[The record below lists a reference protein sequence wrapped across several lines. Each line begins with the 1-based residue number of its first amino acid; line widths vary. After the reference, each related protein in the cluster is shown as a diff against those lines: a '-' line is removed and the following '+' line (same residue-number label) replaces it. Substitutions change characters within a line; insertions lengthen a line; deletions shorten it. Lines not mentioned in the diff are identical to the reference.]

1 MKKYFIILA
10 CVFFINATLDNENID
25 LEIERIGENS
35 VKISWSINYEE
46 YDKIVLEVLNQNNA
60 ERTLYILPSLNGTVE
75 LCCFEGDV
83 GATITI
89 TKSTVVDKSDENC
102 TAISCIEYVKEDYF
116 NSKIVTLNST
126 TTTTTIPP
134 PATTTTTSTTTTT
147 IPPPATTTTTSTTTT
162 TIPPVVVDIED
173 LLNVEITNAL
183 ITSIPLFEDIDFTDQ
198 EKNTMGAIITTG
210 IIVLFYFVLL
220 LQEWFNKIISTY
232 QINWFKRER
241 KFSDSN
247 KITNF
252 LKISIVLIITSFLI
266 GYVEEGAS
274 LRSIDLEN
282 IAIFI
287 AAFIGLIT
295 VTIFYEGLEGLI
307 ERQFYGEVVY
317 YQWAPQAILFA
328 IISTLSFI
336 IFQMPIGFIFGFIAS
351 SYIVSTRVKA
361 TISPK
366 FFSSLALSIVAF
378 AFFYLT
384 SLNYVNQS
392 GLLTAIC
399 SLTYLMCLEGVIFK
413 SLPGG
418 GNELSES
425 INDSEGVFKL
435 LPLIS
440 FVLGVWLFIR
450 ILIIP
455 PNSEF
460 ATFQQDLLGMGSFSL
475 IFGAMLVA
483 YILVLLVL
491 GTGIKLKG
499 NNEE

>member
-1 MKKYFIILA
+1 MKKLFIVLSCA
-10 CVFFINATLDNENID
+10 FFINATLDNENID

-46 YDKIVLEVLNQNNA
+46 YDEIVLEVLNQNNA

-102 TAISCIEYVKEDYF
+102 SAINCIEYVKEDYF

-126 TTTTTIPP
+126 TTTTIPP
-134 PATTTTTSTTTTT
+134 PA
-147 IPPPATTTTTSTTTT
+147 TTTTSTTTT

-274 LRSIDLEN
+274 LGSIDLEN

-328 IISTLSFI
+328 TISTLSFI

-351 SYIVSTRVKA
+351 SYIVSTRIKA

-425 INDSEGVFKL
+425 INDSEGLFKL

-499 NNEE
+499 DNEE

>member
-134 PATTTTTSTTTTT
+134 PATTN
-147 IPPPATTTTTSTTTT
+147 TTSTTTT

-210 IIVLFYFVLL
+210 IIILFYFVLL

>member
-1 MKKYFIILA
+1 MKKYFIILSCA
-10 CVFFINATLDNENID
+10 FFINATLDNENID

-126 TTTTTIPP
+126 
-134 PATTTTTSTTTTT
+134 TTTTT

>member
-1 MKKYFIILA
+1 MKKLFIVLSCA
-10 CVFFINATLDNENID
+10 FFINATLDNENID

-46 YDKIVLEVLNQNNA
+46 YDEIVLEVLNQNNA

-102 TAISCIEYVKEDYF
+102 SAISCIEYVKEDYF

-126 TTTTTIPP
+126 TTTIPP
-134 PATTTTTSTTTTT
+134 PATTTTSTTTTT
-147 IPPPATTTTTSTTTT
+147 IPPPATTTTSTTTT

-274 LRSIDLEN
+274 LGSIDLEN

-295 VTIFYEGLEGLI
+295 VTIFYDGLEGLI

-328 IISTLSFI
+328 TISTLSFI

-351 SYIVSTRVKA
+351 SYIVSTRIKA

-425 INDSEGVFKL
+425 INDSEGLFKL

-499 NNEE
+499 DNEE

>member
-1 MKKYFIILA
+1 MKKLFIVLSCA
-10 CVFFINATLDNENID
+10 FFINATLDNENID

-46 YDKIVLEVLNQNNA
+46 YDEIVLEVLNQNNA

-102 TAISCIEYVKEDYF
+102 SAISCIEYVKEDYF

-126 TTTTTIPP
+126 TTTTIPP
-134 PATTTTTSTTTTT
+134 PA
-147 IPPPATTTTTSTTTT
+147 TTTTSTTTT

-274 LRSIDLEN
+274 LGSIDLEN

-328 IISTLSFI
+328 TISTLSFI

-351 SYIVSTRVKA
+351 SYIVSTRIKA

-425 INDSEGVFKL
+425 INDSEGLFKL

-499 NNEE
+499 DNEE

>member
-1 MKKYFIILA
+1 MKKLFIVLSCA
-10 CVFFINATLDNENID
+10 FFINATLDNENID

-46 YDKIVLEVLNQNNA
+46 YDEIVLEVLNQNNA

-102 TAISCIEYVKEDYF
+102 SAISCIEYVKEDYF

-126 TTTTTIPP
+126 TTTTIPP
-134 PATTTTTSTTTTT
+134 PATTTTSTTTTT
-147 IPPPATTTTTSTTTT
+147 IPPPATTTTSTTTT

-274 LRSIDLEN
+274 LGSIDLEN

-295 VTIFYEGLEGLI
+295 VTIFYDGLEGLI

-328 IISTLSFI
+328 TISTLSFI

-351 SYIVSTRVKA
+351 SYIVSTRIKA

-425 INDSEGVFKL
+425 INDSEGLFKL

-499 NNEE
+499 DNEE

>member
-1 MKKYFIILA
+1 MKKFFIVLSCA
-10 CVFFINATLDNENID
+10 FFINATLDNENID

-46 YDKIVLEVLNQNNA
+46 YDEIVLEVLNQNNA
-60 ERTLYILPSLNGTVE
+60 ERTIYILPSLEGTVE

-89 TKSTVVDKSDENC
+89 TKSKVVDKSDENC
-102 TAISCIEYVKEDYF
+102 SAISCIEYVKEDFF
-116 NSKIVTLNST
+116 NSKIVTLNSTTTTSTTTTTTST

-134 PATTTTTSTTTTT
+134 PATTTTST
-147 IPPPATTTTTSTTTT
+147 TTTT
-162 TIPPVVVDIED
+162 TIPPVVVDMED
-173 LLNVEITNAL
+173 LLNVDITNAL

-198 EKNTMGAIITTG
+198 EKNTMGTIITTG

-220 LQEWFNKIISTY
+220 LQEWFNKIISRY
-232 QINWFKRER
+232 QIKWFKRER

-307 ERQFYGEVVY
+307 ERHFYGEVVY
-317 YQWAPQAILFA
+317 YRWAPQAIFFA

-361 TISPK
+361 RISPK
-366 FFSSLALSIVAF
+366 FFSSVALSLVAF
-378 AFFYLT
+378 GFFYLT
-384 SLNYVNQS
+384 SLNYINES

-418 GNELSES
+418 GNELFES
-425 INDSEGVFKL
+425 VNDSEGLFKVFPL
-435 LPLIS
+435 LS
-440 FVLGVWLFIR
+440 FVAGVWLFIR

-455 PNSEF
+455 PDSEF

-475 IFGAMLVA
+475 TFGAMLVA
-483 YILVLLVL
+483 YLVVLLVL

-499 NNEE
+499 HNER

>member
-1 MKKYFIILA
+1 MKKLFIVLSCA
-10 CVFFINATLDNENID
+10 FFINATLDNENID

-46 YDKIVLEVLNQNNA
+46 YDEIVLEVLNQNNA

-102 TAISCIEYVKEDYF
+102 SAISCIEYVKEDYF

-126 TTTTTIPP
+126 TTTTIPP
-134 PATTTTTSTTTTT
+134 PA
-147 IPPPATTTTTSTTTT
+147 TTTTSTTTT

-274 LRSIDLEN
+274 LGSIDLEN

-295 VTIFYEGLEGLI
+295 VTIFYDGLEGLI

-328 IISTLSFI
+328 TISTLSFI

-351 SYIVSTRVKA
+351 SYIVSTRIKA

-425 INDSEGVFKL
+425 INDSEGLFKL

-499 NNEE
+499 DNEE

>member
-1 MKKYFIILA
+1 MKKYFIILSCA
-10 CVFFINATLDNENID
+10 FFINATLDNENID

-46 YDKIVLEVLNQNNA
+46 YDEIVLEVLNQNNA

-102 TAISCIEYVKEDYF
+102 SAISCIEYVKEDYF

-126 TTTTTIPP
+126 TTTIPP
-134 PATTTTTSTTTTT
+134 PATTNTTTTTTTT

-247 KITNF
+247 KITKF
-252 LKISIVLIITSFLI
+252 LKIFIVLIITSFLI

-274 LRSIDLEN
+274 LGSIDLEN